1 MVIHL
6 RNTILFLA
14 AFCAFIST
22 DTALAQKTDSPKSS
36 IERIILQSKGTIGVA
51 VSGLEDDFSLA
62 LNRNKRFPMQSVF
75 KFPLALAVLDA
86 VDRGKFALDQKI
98 RVTKQDLRPN
108 TWSPLREDFPEGAD
122 IALSDLL
129 SYTVSKS
136 DNNGCDILF
145 RLAGGTKAVESY
157 IHRLGVKDIAIVA
170 DEAAMAQSENVQY
183 RNWNKPPAM
192 IALLKKFYAGKILS
206 AASTDFLKKVMV
218 ETSTGAKRIKGA
230 LPAGTIVAHKTGT
243 SGTNAKGIAAA
254 TNDVGIVT
262 LPDGR
267 HFAIVVYVSD
277 SAADEQSREA
287 VIADI
292 TKVIWDFYQI
302 KK

>member
-1 MVIHL
+1 MIIHFHK
-6 RNTILFLA
+6 TILFLA
-14 AFCAFIST
+14 VFCVFILT
-22 DTALAQKTDSPKSS
+22 QTALAQNNDSPKSS
-36 IERIILQSKGTIGVA
+36 IERIIRRSKGTIGVA

-62 LNRNKRFPMQSVF
+62 FNKNKRFPMQSVF

-98 RVTKQDLRPN
+98 RVTKQDLRPD
-108 TWSPLREDFPEGAD
+108 TWSPLREDFPEGGD

-145 RLAGGTKAVESY
+145 RLAGGTKAVETY
-157 IHRLGVKDIAIVA
+157 IHGLGVKDIAIVA
-170 DEAAMAQSENVQY
+170 DEAAMARSEDVQY

-206 AASTDFLKKVMV
+206 VSSTDFLKKIMV

-243 SGTNAKGIAAA
+243 SGANDKGIAAA

-277 SAADEQSREA
+277 SADDEKAREA
-287 VIADI
+287 AIADI
-292 TKVIWDFYQI
+292 TKIIWDYYKV

>member
-1 MVIHL
+1 MIIHFHKKALSLVI
-6 RNTILFLA
+6 FA
-14 AFCAFIST
+14 SFI
-22 DTALAQKTDSPKSS
+22 LAQTAFAQNCDSPESS
-36 IERIILQSKGTIGVA
+36 IRQIIRSSKGTIGVA
-51 VSGLEDDFSLA
+51 AAGLEDDFSLA
-62 LNRNKRFPMQSVF
+62 FNKNKRFPMQSVF
-75 KFPLALAVLDA
+75 KFPLALAILDA
-86 VDRGKFALDQKI
+86 VDKGKFSLDQKI

-108 TWSPLREDFPEGAD
+108 TWSPLREDFPEGTD
-122 IALSDLL
+122 IALRDLL

-145 RLAGGTKAVESY
+145 RLAGGTKAVETY
-157 IHRLGVKDIAIVA
+157 IHRLGIKDIAIAA
-170 DEAAMAQSENVQY
+170 DEAEMAQREDVQY

-192 IALLKKFYAGKILS
+192 IALLKKFYTGKILS
-206 AASTDFLKKVMV
+206 ASSTDFLKKIMV
-218 ETSTGAKRIKGA
+218 ETATGQKRIKGS

-243 SGTNAKGIAAA
+243 SGTNDKGIAAA

-262 LPDGR
+262 LPNGR
-267 HFAIVVYVSD
+267 HFAIVVYVSG
-277 SAADEQSREA
+277 SAADEQTREA